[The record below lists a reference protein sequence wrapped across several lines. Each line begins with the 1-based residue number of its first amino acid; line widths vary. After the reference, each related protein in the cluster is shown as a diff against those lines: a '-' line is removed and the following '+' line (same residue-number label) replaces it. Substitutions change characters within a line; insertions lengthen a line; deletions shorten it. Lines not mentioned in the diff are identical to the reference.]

1 MILREN
7 GDGWQLFAVL
17 LILALLGETLT
28 PVLERF
34 QAADEWQTERVL
46 GSIAGAEVL
55 AVRGGG
61 RASVQIGETVAQL
74 APGERVVVRS
84 RG

>member
-34 QAADEWQTERVL
+34 QAADDRHAERVL
-46 GSIAGAEVL
+46 GSVAGAEVL
-55 AVRGGG
+55 AVRGGS
-61 RASVQIGETVAQL
+61 RASVQIGETLAQL
-74 APGERVVVRS
+74 APGERIVVRS
-84 RG
+84 RA